1 VPKELIIVARDNPEL
16 YETLDAQYAHQPD
29 IEVVLDRRVN
39 EESAATRDERQQ
51 RDRRSH
57 QEVAV
62 LAMQGYVRVQAGVA
76 LPLPEEHPAI
86 TRLGPPT
93 PRQVADSVFTLTI
106 TISQYPSKTWRDFF
120 VQTKDKTIDLSPD
133 RVRFYQNYMI
143 FESEEK
149 LVPMW
154 VQFITRWLT
163 SANERYARNLRY
175 QRQARVVQQEFA
187 RDPNE
192 RLREAA
198 ERFKNL

>member
-1 VPKELIIVARDNPEL
+1 VATELIIVARDNPEL
-16 YETLDAQYAHQPD
+16 YESLKQQYADRP
-29 IEVVLDRRVN
+29 EVEVIVDRRVN
-39 EESAATRDERQQ
+39 EQTAAMRDQQ
-51 RDRRSH
+51 SLREHRSH
-57 QEVAV
+57 QELAV

-93 PRQVADSVFTLTI
+93 PRQVTDSVFTLTI
-106 TISQYPSKTWRDFF
+106 AISQYPSKTWRDFF
-120 VQTKDKTIDLSPD
+120 VQTKDRTIDLSPD
-133 RVRFYQNYMI
+133 KVRFYQNYMI

-149 LVPMW
+149 LVPTW

-163 SANERYARNLRY
+163 SANERYARLLRY
-175 QRQARVVQQEFA
+175 QRQARVVRQEFA